1 MSYATCMEYPAV
13 STEDI
18 SVQVE
23 GRKPSPSSHQ
33 TAKEVIKSHKKS
45 LSAGY
50 FKRPGFL
57 STKEHIELEPIPSQS
72 DSSSDIPRLVVSE
85 SVLPSDKV
93 DGVELLSTSFSE
105 HKLWSMSQ
113 NIYIF
118 FARNSI
124 SLHSMIK
131 VCCLRLRLFSRSV
144 CFIMTNLYL
153 SEFFFDFSLKWN
165 HVKGCA

>member
-1 MSYATCMEYPAV
+1 MPYATYMEYPAV

-18 SVQVE
+18 SVEVE

-85 SVLPSDKV
+85 SVLPSDKI

-105 HKLWSMSQ
+105 HKL
-113 NIYIF
+113 
-118 FARNSI
+118 
-124 SLHSMIK
+124 
-131 VCCLRLRLFSRSV
+131 
-144 CFIMTNLYL
+144 
-153 SEFFFDFSLKWN
+153 
-165 HVKGCA
+165 